1 MAGPR
6 ILIDANVLYPTV
18 MRELVLG
25 VAGQGLFTPL
35 WSDRILEEWRL
46 AAAKLGPEGIPQ
58 AEAEIAL
65 LRRDWPDA
73 VVTPGLEKARALW
86 LPDPD
91 DVHVLA
97 AAVEAR
103 AQSIMTR
110 NARDFPTRLLAES
123 GITRVDP
130 DGYLRDL
137 WREAPDTVAAV
148 AESVRAEAERLSGQG
163 WALND
168 LLKKARMPQLA
179 KALRT
184 SAQLPGHSSQRS

>member
-1 MAGPR
+1 
-6 ILIDANVLYPTV
+6 
-18 MRELVLG
+18 
-25 VAGQGLFTPL
+25 
-35 WSDRILEEWRL
+35 
-46 AAAKLGPEGIPQ
+46 
-58 AEAEIAL
+58 
-65 LRRDWPDA
+65 
-73 VVTPGLEKARALW
+73 
-86 LPDPD
+86 
-91 DVHVLA
+91 
-97 AAVEAR
+97 
-103 AQSIMTR
+103 MTR

-137 WREAPDTVAAV
+137 WREAPDTLAAV

-184 SAQLPGHSSQRS
+184 SAQPPGHSSQRS